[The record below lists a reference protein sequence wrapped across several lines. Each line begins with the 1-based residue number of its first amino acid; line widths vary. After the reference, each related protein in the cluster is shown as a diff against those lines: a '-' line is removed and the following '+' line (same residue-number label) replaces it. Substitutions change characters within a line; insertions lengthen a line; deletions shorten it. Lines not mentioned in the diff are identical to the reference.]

1 MKITEINLWDAA
13 KTGFTRKFI
22 ALSSYTRRGKFLIYD
37 LSVHFKM
44 SEKEKHIKPK
54 VQEKN

>member
-22 ALSSYTRRGKFLIYD
+22 ALSTYTR
-37 LSVHFKM
+37 
-44 SEKEKHIKPK
+44 KE
-54 VQEKN
+54 ESF